1 MLGWAGSVRPFSFA
15 DKERENMDMDLLA
28 AKVSELAGF
37 VWNGLLLYLLPA
49 SSSPSAPGSSR
60 CANSAPASGGCSAA

>member
-37 VWNGLLLYLLPA
+37 VWNGLLLYLLV
-49 SSSPSAPGSSR
+49 GTT
-60 CANSAPASGGCSAA
+60 NKG

>member
-37 VWNGLLLYLLPA
+37 VWNLSLIHI
-49 SSSPSAPGSSR
+49 
-60 CANSAPASGGCSAA
+60 

>member
-37 VWNGLLLYLLPA
+37 VWNGLLLYLPVSYTHL
-49 SSSPSAPGSSR
+49 R
-60 CANSAPASGGCSAA
+60 ANQTDQ